1 MVQEFQKKKKKEIEE
16 KSRVLESAIKLSD
29 ARDDIIDLFRERN
42 FPYKSS
48 AFRTKEEESEE
59 ESEESKK
66 ERTKK
71 CFEYFDNKSKD
82 ISYELFKKHF
92 NFEVPTVLA
101 IKLFKTKN
109 KNKNNELI
117 NVTKSGLSDLK
128 DEIKE
133 MSKEEIEN
141 KKPDKILKIV
151 EEILNFNT
159 KIKK

>member
-1 MVQEFQKKKKKEIEE
+1 M
-16 KSRVLESAIKLSD
+16 SD

-71 CFEYFDNKSKD
+71 YFEYFDNKSKD
-82 ISYELFKKHF
+82 ELFKKHF

-101 IKLFKTKN
+101 KKLFKTKN